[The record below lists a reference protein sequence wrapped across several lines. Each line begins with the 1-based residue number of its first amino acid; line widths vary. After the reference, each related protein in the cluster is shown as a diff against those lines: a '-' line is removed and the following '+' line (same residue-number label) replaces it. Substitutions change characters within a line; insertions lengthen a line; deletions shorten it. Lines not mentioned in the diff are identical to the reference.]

1 MKKVLKWMGIA
12 LLAPVLLVAMLAVSL
27 YIPPIQN
34 WAVKKAASVAS
45 EKTGM
50 DISVERVRLQFPLDL
65 RLEGF
70 RMLRQNDSLPQC
82 KDTIADIRSLVVD
95 VQLWPLLKKQVE
107 VDELEVNGLRFN
119 TTDFVDAARVSGTA
133 EKLRLQAGSINL
145 RGDTLRLDEAILEDG
160 NIHVEMA
167 DSVPEDTTTSENRWK
182 ILVDKLNV
190 ERTQVSLN
198 LPGDTLRAHVYM
210 NKVEATDGN
219 IDLEN
224 GLYQIGKIDW
234 NDGSLTYDNRFEPR
248 REGLD
253 YNHLALSDIHL
264 NIDSL
269 VLKSPPTGE
278 TAVAMKVG
286 NAAFKEKS
294 GLDLKELSGTVDIS
308 DQRISLPDL
317 KLRTPE
323 SSINA
328 QVAMDMNAF
337 DEKHPGELSIA
348 GDATIGKQ
356 DMVRMA
362 GNAVDSKTWKS
373 WPNAPLT
380 MKVVAKGNMKH
391 LHLAGL
397 NAKLPSAFNIN
408 TKGTLSNLDDIS
420 HLKANLTVDA
430 KTQDLGFATTMLP
443 KGTLDGIHPAMLP
456 TSWPQRAAAG

>member
-1 MKKVLKWMGIA
+1 MMKKVLKWMGIA

-190 ERTQVSLN
+190 ELQ
-198 LPGDTLRAHVYM
+198 
-210 NKVEATDGN
+210 
-219 IDLEN
+219 
-224 GLYQIGKIDW
+224 
-234 NDGSLTYDNRFEPR
+234 
-248 REGLD
+248 
-253 YNHLALSDIHL
+253 
-264 NIDSL
+264 
-269 VLKSPPTGE
+269 
-278 TAVAMKVG
+278 
-286 NAAFKEKS
+286 
-294 GLDLKELSGTVDIS
+294 
-308 DQRISLPDL
+308 
-317 KLRTPE
+317 
-323 SSINA
+323 
-328 QVAMDMNAF
+328 
-337 DEKHPGELSIA
+337 
-348 GDATIGKQ
+348 
-356 DMVRMA
+356 
-362 GNAVDSKTWKS
+362 
-373 WPNAPLT
+373 
-380 MKVVAKGNMKH
+380 
-391 LHLAGL
+391 
-397 NAKLPSAFNIN
+397 
-408 TKGTLSNLDDIS
+408 
-420 HLKANLTVDA
+420 DA
-430 KTQDLGFATTMLP
+430 KYRSLSSASELTERCRESNVLEMLRNNRDS
-443 KGTLDGIHPAMLP
+443 TLKIPTLP
-456 TSWPQRAAAG
+456 PYIIEVP